1 MPIPLDELFAI
12 RFQLQDY
19 TLDEFII
26 IKRLKIILLNDN
38 MNLEEV
44 NSYLVD
50 FYNNFGAHCWSSSSA
65 VASFFLCMAS
75 FFLI

>member
-1 MPIPLDELFAI
+1 MNNTI

-44 NSYLVD
+44 NNYLVESP
-50 FYNNFGAHCWSSSSA
+50 YNNFNQNLSKKA
-65 VASFFLCMAS
+65 FD
-75 FFLI
+75 INK